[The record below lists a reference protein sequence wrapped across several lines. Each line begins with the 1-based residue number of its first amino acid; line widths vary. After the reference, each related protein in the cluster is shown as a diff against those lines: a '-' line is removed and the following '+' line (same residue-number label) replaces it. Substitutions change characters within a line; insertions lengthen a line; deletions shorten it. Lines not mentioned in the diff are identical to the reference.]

1 MIKKREKKS
10 SLIKDILIGVV
21 LFVLLKIG
29 IYVTTFGFFNNLFG
43 RITGVVVDIICVI
56 LLDRIYFSKK
66 APRLQMIFKTIVLIN
81 LIIPICFLFTPL
93 FKNLKFGL
101 DLQGGFEILYK
112 ASSVDKSKMNSEKL
126 TATYKTLSKRID
138 SLGVSEPEIIIEGND
153 KIRVKLAGVKD
164 PDEARKQLS
173 TVATLS
179 FRDTDDNLLM
189 TSDVLK
195 AGGAKISQDSAGNPA
210 VLLTVK
216 DKDKF
221 YEVTNKVKDLDKNM
235 LVIWLDYQDL
245 KDSYAKEGALCG
257 TSESNCLSAATVS
270 QGFASDVIIQGNFTE
285 DEVSNLVDL
294 INSGSLPSKLTEL
307 SSKTVGASFGDSTL
321 EKTLIAGIIGVTLI
335 IIILIGVYHFAGF
348 ISSVSMMIYTFLVF
362 AIFWLVGGVLTLPG
376 IAALVLGIGMAV
388 DSNVITFARIKE
400 ELYKGKSL
408 PVAFKEGTKSSFSAI
423 IDSNLTTFIV
433 AVIMF
438 IFGESSIKGFA
449 TMLMITIAVTMFTM
463 VFLTRLLMKL
473 FIKTNFFNDKTRAFI
488 NVKKDDIPDVNK
500 NESIKK
506 IPFKNTNFLKH
517 TKVLVPIS
525 IIIILVGSIIIGVK
539 GLNLGID
546 YQAGSDITIETSKK
560 LTKKEL
566 NKDLSTLKL
575 KLRDMEINDEE
586 IDIRVN
592 NVLDG
597 SDVKKVVNYF
607 EDKYEAKTNVGVV
620 SNIVKKEL
628 TKNAIL
634 SVLIAMIGIIIYMSI
649 RFKFSYAISG
659 VVALLHDVAIIFA
672 LFAIFRLEV
681 STMFIAAVLAIIGYS
696 INDTIVGFDR
706 IRENLSKEEKKKLNK
721 EKLIELCNKSIRETF
736 TRTIYTSVTTL
747 VPVIALI
754 FLGSSEILTF
764 NLAMLFGLIAGTYS
778 SIYIATALF
787 TVLESKN
794 IGKPEKKKIIYTD
807 EIQEKKI
814 KGINC

>member
-1 MIKKREKKS
+1 MKKS
-10 SLIKDILIGVV
+10 AKRKNNSKGKIITTSAILILLVV
-21 LFVLLKIG
+21 G
-29 IYVTTFGFFNNLFG
+29 
-43 RITGVVVDIICVI
+43 
-56 LLDRIYFSKK
+56 
-66 APRLQMIFKTIVLIN
+66 
-81 LIIPICFLFTPL
+81 ICFSFIPL

-321 EKTLIAGIIGVTLI
+321 EKTLIAGIIGVVLI

-388 DSNVITFARIKE
+388 DSNVITFARIKD

-408 PVAFKEGTKSSFSAI
+408 PIAFKEGSKSSFSAI

-438 IFGESSIKGFA
+438 VFGESSIKGFA

-473 FIKTNFFNDKTRAFI
+473 FVKTEFFNDKTRLFI

-500 NESIKK
+500 NEEVKK
-506 IPFKNTNFLKH
+506 TPFKNTNFLKH
-517 TKVLVPIS
+517 NKVLVPIS
-525 IIIILVGSIIIGVK
+525 IIIILIGSIIIGVK

-546 YQAGSDITIETSKK
+546 YQSGSDITIETSKK
-560 LTKKEL
+560 ITEKEL
-566 NKDLSTLKL
+566 NKDLKSLNL

-586 IDIRVN
+586 VDIRVN

-597 SDVKKVVNYF
+597 VKVKEVVNYF

-628 TKNAIL
+628 TKNAVL
-634 SVLIAMIGIIIYMSI
+634 SVLIAMVGIIIYMSI

-659 VVALLHDVAIIFA
+659 VVALFHDVAIIFA
-672 LFAIFRLEV
+672 LFAILRLEV
-681 STMFIAAVLAIIGYS
+681 STMFIAAILAIIGYS

-706 IRENLSKEEKKKLNK
+706 IRENLSKQERKKLNK
-721 EKLIELCNKSIRETF
+721 EKLIELCNKSIGETF

-747 VPVIALI
+747 VPVISLI
-754 FLGSSEILTF
+754 FLGSKEILTF

-778 SIYIATALF
+778 SIYIATVLF

-794 IGKPEKKKIIYTD
+794 ISKPEKKKVIYTD
-807 EIQEKKI
+807 EVQEKKI